1 METDQERSQRNSALM
16 LEMSAALRDE
26 MTEAERARLHRLNML
41 EADRVITDRYR
52 LTVVRDRLAYRAWM
66 RVVLHRPEWNKYTR
80 GSFEWP
86 VKLPPRS
93 RKRS

>member
-1 METDQERSQRNSALM
+1 METDQERSQRNFALM
-16 LEMSAALRDE
+16 LEMSAALRNE
-26 MTEAERARLHRLNML
+26 MTGMERRRLHRLNML

-66 RVVLHRPEWNKYTR
+66 RVVLHRPEWAKYTR

-86 VKLPPRS
+86 VEFSPRN